1 MDHFLDTE
9 TEVMEIDITEILFL
23 IRRKIGLII
32 ISAIMMGCV
41 AFLYTNFLVTPLY
54 TSSSQFLVLTKET
67 TLTSLANLQLSNYLT
82 NDYKELVLSAP
93 VLKEVVEN
101 LELDFDYKDLK
112 KKISIN
118 NPEDT
123 RILIM
128 TVEDINPERACVI
141 VDELAEVAAEYI
153 GETMEMTPPK
163 IIGTGEVNPIPSSPN
178 IMKNTV
184 LGVFMGIVISMALI
198 VLMAMLDDTIKSE
211 EDIEKYL
218 RISNLASVPDRKDY
232 ISGKAPIGK
241 KKYAK
246 NEKKRA

>member
-1 MDHFLDTE
+1 MDHYLDTE
-9 TEVMEIDITEILFL
+9 TEVMEIDISELLFI

-32 ISAIMMGCV
+32 VSAIMMGCV
-41 AFLYTNFLVTPLY
+41 AFLYTHFLVTPLY
-54 TSSSQFLVLTKET
+54 TSTSQFLVLTKET

-101 LELDFDYKDLK
+101 LELDFDYKTLK

-128 TVEDINPERACVI
+128 TVEDIDPERACAI
-141 VDELAEVAAEYI
+141 ADELAEVAADYI
-153 GETMEMTPPK
+153 GDTMEMTPPK
-163 IIGTGEVNPIPSSPN
+163 IIGYGVVNPNPSSPS
-178 IMKNTV
+178 IVKNTA
-184 LGVFMGIVISMALI
+184 LGIFLGIVVSVALI
-198 VLMAMLDDTIKSE
+198 VLMAMMDDTIKSE

-218 RISNLASVPDRKDY
+218 KVSNLASVPDRKDN

-241 KKYAK
+241 KRKTK
-246 NEKKRA
+246 KEKKRA

>member
-1 MDHFLDTE
+1 MDHYIDTE
-9 TEVMEIDITEILFL
+9 TDVTEIDISELLFL
-23 IRRKIGLII
+23 IKRKLWLII
-32 ISAIMMGCV
+32 LSAIMMGAV
-41 AFLYTNFLVTPLY
+41 SFLFTKFMVTPLY

-101 LELDFDYKDLK
+101 LELDFDYKTLK

-128 TVEDINPERACVI
+128 TVEDIDPERACVI
-141 VDELAEVAAEYI
+141 VDELAEVAAKYI

-163 IIGTGEVNPIPSSPN
+163 IIGNGEVNPNPSSPS
-178 IMKNTV
+178 IVKNTA
-184 LGVFMGIVISMALI
+184 LGVMLGIVISVALV
-198 VLMAMLDDTIKSE
+198 VLMAMMDDTIKSE

-218 RISNLASVPDRKDY
+218 NVSNLASVPDRKDY
-232 ISGKAPIGK
+232 IGGKAPIGQKRKAK
-241 KKYAK
+241 KSRKS
-246 NEKKRA
+246 